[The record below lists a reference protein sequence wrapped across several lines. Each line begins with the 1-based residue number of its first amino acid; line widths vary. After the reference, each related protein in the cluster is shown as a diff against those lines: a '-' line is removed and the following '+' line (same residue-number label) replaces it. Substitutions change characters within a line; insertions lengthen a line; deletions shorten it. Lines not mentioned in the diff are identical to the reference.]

1 MMEKQRLLVIFGG
14 RSMEY
19 YAACKAVAGLVDHID
34 REKFDVL
41 QIGVTYEGEWMLTK
55 ATSQEIYDGESWTK
69 RPDNR
74 RAVITPE
81 RNRGTITVFDGDRC
95 YEEKIDVIFPLI
107 CGYGGEDGRLQ
118 GLLDLSNIPY
128 VGSGVAAS
136 ANSMD
141 KELTRLFADACG
153 VKQPACVI
161 LTREQY
167 EAAGR
172 NAAPFIT
179 FDYPVYVKPA
189 TGGTSVGVSRVENES
204 ELAAAMDESFR
215 HDDKTL
221 IEQGITGTE
230 IKVAVLET
238 EHDLETGAI
247 CEIVM
252 DPGTVN
258 DYETKQNKSSEKH
271 IPAHLGEQVEADI
284 LEQSKRVFRALGCR
298 GFARVDFFLTPEK
311 EIVFN
316 EINTVPGL
324 GKTSIYSVMFEKAGV
339 PFTQL
344 LTRLIGSAFWKQGN

>member
-1 MMEKQRLLVIFGG
+1 MEKKRVLVIFGG

-19 YAACKAVAGLVDHID
+19 YAACKAVAGLVDYID
-34 REKFDVL
+34 RDLFDVL
-41 QIGVTYEGEWMLTK
+41 QIGVTYDGEWLLTN
-55 ATSQEIYDGESWTK
+55 ATSDQIYDGEAWT
-69 RPDNR
+69 RLPDNKP
-74 RAVITPE
+74 AVITPV
-81 RNRGTITVFDGDRC
+81 RNRNTITVFDGDKF
-95 YEEKIDVIFPLI
+95 YEEKVDVVFPLI

-153 VKQPACVI
+153 LKQPACAI

-167 EAAGR
+167 RQAGN

-204 ELAAAMDESFR
+204 ELAAAMEESFK

-221 IEQGITGTE
+221 IEQGITCTE

-238 EHDLETGAI
+238 ETGLETGAI

-271 IPAHLGEQVEADI
+271 IPAHFEEAVEAEI
-284 LEQSKRVFRALGCR
+284 IAQSKKIFKGLGCR

-311 EIVFN
+311 ELIFN

-324 GKTSIYSVMFEKAGV
+324 GKTSIYSVMFEKVGL
-339 PFTQL
+339 PFTEL
-344 LTRLIGSAFWKQGN
+344 LTKLIHSAFFKSEN